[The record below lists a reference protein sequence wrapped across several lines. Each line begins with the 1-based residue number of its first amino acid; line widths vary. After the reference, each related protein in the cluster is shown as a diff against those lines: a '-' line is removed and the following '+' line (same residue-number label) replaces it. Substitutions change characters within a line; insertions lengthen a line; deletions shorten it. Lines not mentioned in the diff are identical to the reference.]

1 VGGDEGEGENFL
13 YYHPH
18 PNSPPY
24 KGREL
29 IEGEDTKMTSL
40 KGKDIL
46 HGNQF
51 TKKDIDAII
60 KTAANFEKELK
71 KKDSLTLLKGKILAT
86 LFFEPSTRTRL
97 SFEAAMQKLGGGVI
111 SVASAESSSAAKGET
126 VADTARTV
134 AQYADAIVIRHPRI
148 GSAKEAAD
156 AVSSPVINAGDGA
169 GQHPTQALL
178 DIYTIHKELGSL
190 KNLTVSMVGDL
201 KYGRTVH
208 ALVEL
213 LSLFQTRL
221 YFVSPNLL
229 RMPEEITSS
238 LRQKGIEVMETEDMF
253 SAASESDLIY
263 MTRIQKERFGDPSE
277 YERVKGSYVINKEF
291 LDRLQKKITIL
302 HPLPRVDEISTD
314 VDDYPGAA
322 YFRQMRNGVFV
333 RMALLA
339 MIFGKR

>member
-1 VGGDEGEGENFL
+1 MG
-13 YYHPH
+13 
-18 PNSPPY
+18 
-24 KGREL
+24 
-29 IEGEDTKMTSL
+29 SL

-51 TKKDIDAII
+51 SKKDIDLII
-60 KTAANFEKELK
+60 KNSSFFEKELK
-71 KKDSLTLLKGKILAT
+71 KKNSLNLLKGKILAT

-97 SFEAAMQKLGGGVI
+97 SFETAMQRLGGGVI

-134 AQYADAIVIRHPRI
+134 AQYADAMVIRHPRL

-156 AVSSPVINAGDGA
+156 AVPIPVINAGDGA

-178 DIYTIHKELGSL
+178 DIYTIQKELGSL
-190 KNLTVSMVGDL
+190 SNLTVSMVGDL

-213 LSLFQTRL
+213 LSLFRSRL
-221 YFVSPNLL
+221 YLVSPSLL
-229 RMPEEITSS
+229 RMPEEIISN
-238 LRQKGIEVMETEDMF
+238 LRGKGVEVIETEDMF
-253 SAASESDLIY
+253 KAASESSLIY
-263 MTRIQKERFGDPSE
+263 MTRIQKERFGDLSE
-277 YERVKGSYVINKEF
+277 YERVKGSYIVNKEF
-291 LDRLQKKITIL
+291 LERLGKKMTIL
-302 HPLPRVDEISTD
+302 HPLPRVNEISPE
-314 VDDYPGAA
+314 VDSYPGAA
-322 YFRQMRNGVFV
+322 YFRQIRNGVFV

>member
-1 VGGDEGEGENFL
+1 MGKF
-13 YYHPH
+13 
-18 PNSPPY
+18 
-24 KGREL
+24 
-29 IEGEDTKMTSL
+29 

-51 TKKDIDAII
+51 SRKDIEGII
-60 KTAANFEKELK
+60 DVASGFEKELK
-71 KKDSLTLLKGKILAT
+71 KKDSLTLLRGKILAT

-97 SFEAAMQKLGGGVI
+97 SFEAAMQRLGGGVI
-111 SVASAESSSAAKGET
+111 GLGSVESSSVAKGET
-126 VADTARTV
+126 LADTVRTV
-134 AQYADAIVIRHPRI
+134 SQYADAIVIRHPRT

-156 AVSSPVINAGDGA
+156 AVPIPVINAGDGT

-178 DIYTIHKELGSL
+178 DIYTIKKELGSL

-208 ALVEL
+208 ALSEL
-213 LSLFQTRL
+213 LSLFQARL
-221 YFVSPNLL
+221 YFVSPSAL
-229 RMPEEITSS
+229 RMPEEITSG
-238 LRQKGIEVMETEDMF
+238 LRAKGIEVIETEDMLK
-253 SAASESDLIY
+253 AASESNLIY
-263 MTRIQKERFGDPSE
+263 MTRIQKERFVDLSE
-277 YERVKGSYVINKEF
+277 YEKVKGSYVLDKVF
-291 LDRLQKKITIL
+291 LDRLKKKMTIL